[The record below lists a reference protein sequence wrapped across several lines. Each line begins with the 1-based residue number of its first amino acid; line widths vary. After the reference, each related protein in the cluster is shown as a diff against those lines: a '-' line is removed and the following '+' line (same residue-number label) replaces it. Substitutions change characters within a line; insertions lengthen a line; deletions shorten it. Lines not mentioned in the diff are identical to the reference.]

1 MKTKLKNII
10 LYVSGW
16 GLILACIIIGVY
28 ALKYSID
35 ITLAVKLFAL
45 KFLSL
50 AVGYAMFASL
60 LLLPLGIFR
69 KTRGFGGTVLTIIGI
84 ITGFYVLIVSAIYL
98 YAIWGKLGFT
108 IGLFTGPFIVVVS
121 VIATIFDAAWSKLW
135 HIALFL
141 AITAAQIGVGSWY
154 TSKA

>member
-1 MKTKLKNII
+1 MKTKIKDII

-28 ALKYSID
+28 ALKYSVD
-35 ITLAVKLFAL
+35 ITLAIKVFAL
-45 KFLSL
+45 KFLSA

-69 KTRGFGGTVLTIIGI
+69 KTRGFAGTILTIIGI

-121 VIATIFDAAWSKLW
+121 LIATIFDAAWSKLW
-135 HIALFL
+135 YLVLFI
-141 AITAAQIGVGSWY
+141 AITAAQIGAGSWF
-154 TSKA
+154 TSKS